1 MNYIPTSN
9 RQYFPVGNKILIQIQ
24 KDDDNGILIPD
35 GVRKP
40 EPPIGEILAVGELVN
55 ISTNEQVGAAM
66 AKYNVGE
73 LIIFNLHGGFGISQ
87 DQQTLLIDRNDVVAK
102 VVRQ

>member
-1 MNYIPTSN
+1 MNYIPTSK
-9 RQYFPVGNKILIQIQ
+9 RQYFPVANNILIQIQ

-40 EPPIGEILAVGELVN
+40 EPPVGEILAVGELVN
-55 ISTNEQVGAAM
+55 LSTNEEVAKAMTKYHVGDL
-66 AKYNVGE
+66 V
-73 LIIFNLHGGFGISQ
+73 IFKLHGGFGISQ